1 VVGSGVYFL
10 ADREKKQPFNIPDK
24 GGQKQYQLLFL
35 IKTRTIILSIKVDNA
50 LVPIYKFFTRQNQ
63 FTLVLQTPFFLSGA
77 NETEGSQILS
87 QMLLN

>member
-35 IKTRTIILSIKVDNA
+35 IKTRTIIFSIKVDNA
-50 LVPIYKFFTRQNQ
+50 LVPIYINFNPTESIYAGFTDSIFFIRR
-63 FTLVLQTPFFLSGA
+63 
-77 NETEGSQILS
+77 
-87 QMLLN
+87 